1 MTATLKN
8 ALTRYGQSL
17 YYLLSNRR
25 EFERIAISGS
35 VSVTYHNRDGKAVT
49 LVCNCLDCS
58 RGGLG
63 LQSLQGIPADSE
75 LSLSAGG
82 DRQRYLAT
90 VRYCERQARS
100 FRIGVAFGSGLA
112 RRGVPSCAL
121 N

>member
-1 MTATLKN
+1 MAVTLKN
-8 ALTRYGQSL
+8 TLTRYGQSL

-35 VSVTYHNRDGKAVT
+35 VSVTYHNRDGRAVT

-63 LQSLQGIPADSE
+63 LESLQAIPADSE
-75 LSLSAGG
+75 LSLSADR
-82 DRQRYLAT
+82 DRQQYLAT
-90 VRYCERQARS
+90 VRYCERQTRS
-100 FRIGVAFGSGLA
+100 FRIGVAFAGGWA
-112 RRGVPSCAL
+112 RRGTPNCAM